1 MRWSRTLLAISL
13 TAVACGCSTA
23 TSPAAA
29 YQPYTCI
36 PVSSPAA
43 VSSTPPVPGTPER
56 IAVIGDS
63 YTSGSPQGGT
73 GNKRWTA
80 VLTDRLRSRGFD
92 VTTDVGAEGGA
103 GYVHAGNTSG
113 GVFADK
119 IDAAV
124 KPEDKVVV
132 FFGSRNDSRALEGEM
147 AHATCEAFR
156 KAETAAPQ
164 AQLLVIGP
172 PWVNSSPPASVTRA
186 RDIIRNRSQEL
197 GLRFIDPIADGWFAD
212 RPDLIGTDGV
222 HPTDA
227 GHAYMADK
235 ITPLVEQILTG
246 QLSG

>member
-1 MRWSRTLLAISL
+1 MRWSRTVLAIV
-13 TAVACGCSTA
+13 VASVGCGCSTP
-23 TSPAAA
+23 TTPAAV

-36 PVSSPAA
+36 PASSPGPVSSAPPA
-43 VSSTPPVPGTPER
+43 PGTPER

-73 GNKRWTA
+73 GDKRWTA
-80 VLTDRLRSRGFD
+80 VVTGLLNSRGFA
-92 VTTDVGAEGGA
+92 VTTDVGAEGGS
-103 GYVHAGNTSG
+103 GYVHGGNHSG

-132 FFGSRNDSRALEGEM
+132 FFGSRNDSRALEGQM

-156 KAETAAPQ
+156 KAEMAAPG

-172 PWVNSSPPASVTRA
+172 PWVNASPPPSVLAA

-197 GLRFIDPIADGWFAD
+197 GLHFVDPIADGWFVD
-212 RPDLIGTDGV
+212 RPDLIGSDGV

-227 GHAYMADK
+227 GHQYMADK
-235 ITPLVEQILTG
+235 IAPLIQEI
-246 QLSG
+246 LSGQPPA